1 MTVVFFVNVKF
12 TQYATILQTEY
23 YQDVT
28 QKRMLGMLPRAQKL
42 YVGAY
47 LSDLC
52 EMYRVFIQQY
62 IQRYQPP
69 W

>member
-1 MTVVFFVNVKF
+1 MTVVFVNVKF

-42 YVGAY
+42 YVWAH

-52 EMYRVFIQQY
+52 EMYRLLIQQY
-62 IQRYQPP
+62 SQKYKPP